1 MVDVSSSSNN
11 KVWSNVV
18 GGVVILQILAGDIGE
33 VFSDSLDW
41 LSHEMVSVGGIMNS
55 LDSGLFLI
63 LDAEGRS
70 EEWISFGLEL
80 VLVVGRVEEEV
91 SEQINSLVKL
101 AGLESEGVGGGLSG
115 WGDSN
120 ISSQEIQ
127 FLLDLFSGSLLGSS
141 EVQLAQK
148 LDGSGSLKSFLS
160 GSSLDKNL

>member
-1 MVDVSSSSNN
+1 
-11 KVWSNVV
+11 
-18 GGVVILQILAGDIGE
+18 
-33 VFSDSLDW
+33 
-41 LSHEMVSVGGIMNS
+41 MNS